1 MLSCTLVG
9 ALPCTAAPPPLK
21 MEINSMSE
29 ALQLHAQTLKSGNNQ
44 RNHQH
49 DLTKIFTF
57 SALSSNG
64 DLTYARLILD
74 SVPSPNSFHYNT
86 MIRAYSR
93 SPDPI
98 KALHFF
104 LSVIRNSPTIPDKF
118 TYPFL
123 LKSCARLGL
132 THQGKQLHGLI
143 VKSGFGSDRYV
154 QHSLIHMY
162 CACQK
167 LGHAFKVFDKMR
179 ERDVVSWTA
188 MIDGLVDNDRPLEA
202 MKLFEKMIEDKVEVN
217 EVTVV
222 SVLRACAEAGALSVG
237 RRVHEVVKEQRIE
250 LKAHVSTALIDMY
263 AKCGCIESAMRV
275 FDEINV
281 DKDVYSWTAMIAGL
295 ASHGNCQEALD
306 LFNQMQELNINPDE
320 RTMTAVLSAYRN
332 AGWVREGY
340 TCLKTMHKKYGVWP
354 TIQHYGCVVD
364 LLARVGHL
372 SDAEELIK
380 NMPIKP
386 DGVLWRTLIWAC
398 KVHKDMNRAER
409 LIEHLESLKMD
420 SNDDCGNLV
429 LIGNVYASAGKWL
442 DKART
447 RELMNKR
454 GLVKPPGASKIE
466 IDEAIHEFIVGD
478 SDHPEAE
485 KIYAKLDEIEEKLR
499 EEEYQPKLHEVLL
512 EVDDE
517 EKAFQLSHHSE
528 KLALAFGLIKTSPGT
543 EIRIVKNLRSCEDCH
558 AFMKVISKKY
568 QRDIIMR
575 DRIRFHHF
583 SNGICSCK
591 DYW

>member
-1 MLSCTLVG
+1 MLNSTLIG
-9 ALPCTAAPPPLK
+9 ALPCTLAAPPPPPK
-21 MEINSMSE
+21 MEINSMPE
-29 ALQLHAQTLKSGNNQ
+29 ALQLHAQTLKSGKTQ
-44 RNHQH
+44 QKS
-49 DLTKIFTF
+49 LTNIFTF

-64 DLTYARLILD
+64 DLTYARLILH
-74 SVPSPNSFHYNT
+74 SIPSPNSFHYNT

-104 LSVIRNSPTIPDKF
+104 LYMARNSPTRPDKF
-118 TYPFL
+118 TYPFV

-132 THQGKQLHGLI
+132 SHQGKQLHG
-143 VKSGFGSDRYV
+143 
-154 QHSLIHMY
+154 
-162 CACQK
+162 
-167 LGHAFKVFDKMR
+167 
-179 ERDVVSWTA
+179 
-188 MIDGLVDNDRPLEA
+188 
-202 MKLFEKMIEDKVEVN
+202 
-217 EVTVV
+217 
-222 SVLRACAEAGALSVG
+222 ACAETGALSVG
-237 RRVHEVVKEQRIE
+237 MRVHEVVKEQRIG

-263 AKCGCIESAMRV
+263 VKCGCIESARRV
-275 FDEINV
+275 FDEISVN
-281 DKDVYSWTAMIAGL
+281 KDVYSWTAMIAGL
-295 ASHGNCQEALD
+295 ASHGKCEDAID
-306 LFNQMQELNINPDE
+306 LFNQMQELSIKPDE
-320 RTMTAVLSAYRN
+320 RTMTSVLSAYRN
-332 AGWVREGY
+332 AGLVSEGY
-340 TCLKTMHKKYGVWP
+340 RFLKTMHKKYGVWP

-364 LLARVGHL
+364 LLARAGHL

-380 NMPIKP
+380 KMPIKP
-386 DGVLWRTLIWAC
+386 DGVLWRTLIWGC
-398 KVHKDMNRAER
+398 KVNKDMNRAER
-409 LIEHLESLKMD
+409 LIDHLKSLKMD

-466 IDEAIHEFIVGD
+466 IDGAVHEFIVGD

-499 EEEYQPKLHEVLL
+499 EEKYQPKLHEVLL

-528 KLALAFGLIKTSPGT
+528 KLALAFGLIKTNPGT

-568 QRDIIMR
+568 HRDIIMR

-583 SNGICSCK
+583 SNGECSCK